1 MAEGTNKILI
11 ISGGHIDE
19 DFLGRLVSENA
30 YSMII
35 AADRGLFA
43 ADLRDIRPDYIVGD
57 FDSVPSGL
65 LEKYKQMSTPV
76 RTFPTEKDKTDTQI
90 ALELALM
97 HNPSVIDIAGGTGS
111 RLDHVLANINLLL
124 LPMQLGIKACILD
137 SNNRIYLSDKSFT
150 IDRSSQYGRFVSL
163 LPFTPE
169 VTGLSLKGFKYPL
182 NKITMTAGSSLGI
195 SNEIIEDKAY
205 VEFISGILI
214 TAETRD

>member
-1 MAEGTNKILI
+1 
-11 ISGGHIDE
+11 
-19 DFLGRLVSENA
+19 
-30 YSMII
+30 
-35 AADRGLFA
+35 
-43 ADLRDIRPDYIVGD
+43 
-57 FDSVPSGL
+57 
-65 LEKYKQMSTPV
+65 
-76 RTFPTEKDKTDTQI
+76 
-90 ALELALM
+90 
-97 HNPSVIDIAGGTGS
+97 VIDIAGGTGS

>member
-35 AADRGLFA
+35 AADRGLLA

-90 ALELALM
+90 ALELAMM